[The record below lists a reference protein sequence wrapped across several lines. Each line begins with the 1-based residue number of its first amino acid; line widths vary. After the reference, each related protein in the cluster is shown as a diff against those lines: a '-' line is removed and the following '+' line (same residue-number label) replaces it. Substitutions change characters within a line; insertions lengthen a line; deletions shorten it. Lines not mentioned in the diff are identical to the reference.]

1 MPVPGRE
8 AVGAVCPEMDSWTEM
23 GRSSAFAFSIVI
35 GRARRNAPPRG
46 GGGAARSCDE
56 ARVDARGSAISQ
68 KYQTGKRVPFDV
80 EYFQDS

>member
-35 GRARRNAPPRG
+35 GRARRNAQSRA
-46 GGGAARSCDE
+46 GGATLP
-56 ARVDARGSAISQ
+56 
-68 KYQTGKRVPFDV
+68 KL
-80 EYFQDS
+80 